1 MGIIERKER
10 ERQEVRSLILEAAQ
24 QAFIEDGY
32 EKASIRAIADRV
44 EYSPATIYLYFK
56 DKSEIFFAVHEL
68 GFEKLILE
76 MSDAIEGIKNP
87 LEKLR
92 QQGYAYMKF
101 ALENPAMYDLMFIQ
115 NAPMEAIFDNEE
127 WACGHRCFELICTIV
142 QECIDNKLIKISGLE
157 LATMSI
163 WSFMHGLVSLKI
175 RNRFK
180 MFPQEHIQQL
190 MSASVEQMIELIQ
203 HD

>member
-1 MGIIERKER
+1 MGITERKER

-68 GFEKLILE
+68 GFEKLIHQLL
-76 MSDAIEGIKNP
+76 DAVEGIENP
-87 LEKLR
+87 IEKLR
-92 QQGYAYMKF
+92 QQGYAYMNF
-101 ALENPAMYDLMFIQ
+101 ALENPEMYDLMFIQ
-115 NAPMEAIFDNEE
+115 NAPMEAIFENEE
-127 WACGHRCFELICTIV
+127 WVCGHRCFEHLCDTV
-142 QECIDNKLIKISGLE
+142 QQCIDKKLIKISVLGV
-157 LATMSI
+157 ATMSI

-180 MFPQEHIQQL
+180 TFPQEHIQNL
-190 MSASVEQMIELIQ
+190 MSASVEQMIALLQ
-203 HD
+203 ND

>member
-1 MGIIERKER
+1 MGITERKER
-10 ERQEVRSLILEAAQ
+10 ERQEMRSLILEAAQ
-24 QAFIEDGY
+24 QAFIEEGY

-68 GFEKLILE
+68 GFEKLIHE
-76 MSDAIEGIKNP
+76 MTTAVEGIENP
-87 LEKLR
+87 IEVLR

-101 ALENPAMYDLMFIQ
+101 ALENPEMYDLMFIQ
-115 NAPMEAIFDNEE
+115 NAPMEVEKEE
-127 WACGHRCFELICTIV
+127 WACGHRCFELLCSTV
-142 QECIDNKLIKISGLE
+142 HRCMSEKLIKMDILE
-157 LATMSI
+157 VAAMSI

-180 MFPQEHIQQL
+180 TFPQEHIQNL
-190 MSASVEQMIELIQ
+190 MLASVEQMLELIQ
-203 HD
+203 YE